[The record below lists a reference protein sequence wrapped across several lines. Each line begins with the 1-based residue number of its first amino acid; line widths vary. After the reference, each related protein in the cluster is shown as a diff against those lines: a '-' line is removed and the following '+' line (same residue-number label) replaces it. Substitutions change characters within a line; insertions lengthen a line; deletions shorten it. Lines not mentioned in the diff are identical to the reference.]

1 MLVLSGPV
9 PLLAGPPKILGL
21 GIGPTQHWGSHARP
35 GLLASQHHCS
45 FWFFAKSVFSI
56 FWFDTLPNRLVRDLW
71 PERHVFVFFYVF
83 VFFDSLRNPT
93 KLARILR
100 NLSKLRRLRRSL
112 ADFVGF
118 RRFRM
123 ISLYF
128 LWFRRIYIDFVGLR
142 ERNKN
147 SKEKCNKNKKK
158 HKTVLFRTNKTFLL
172 RSASLPLG
180 LVAARPRC
188 LCWVG
193 PFIYLLV
200 LPRCWGLGPLN
211 IGAAMPDLGC
221 WHTSIL
227 VFFVAFYETLS

>member
-1 MLVLSGPV
+1 M
-9 PLLAGPPKILGL
+9 
-21 GIGPTQHWGSHARP
+21 ARKTCF
-35 GLLASQHHCS
+35 L
-45 FWFFAKSVFSI
+45 
-56 FWFDTLPNRLVRDLW
+56 
-71 PERHVFVFFYVF
+71 FFYVF

-227 VFFVAFYETLS
+227 VFLLLFTKPSVSILWFIAKSCQIGKNPTISFRNCCDFVGFSWISCEFFDFIGFRSISENSLDLRRFRMIS